1 MRTLCMDR
9 DMNTTFQEKSTWISM
24 LATAAVAAWFFSVS
38 IPLIFLE
45 ELAGREALLAFT
57 GLAVA
62 AVVILVILQ
71 VVAHILIAVLTKVD
85 DGDERDR
92 LISLRSDQVGG
103 IVLNLGVISTV
114 GHILAAGFFD
124 QPSVVALAS
133 PFGILNIL
141 VASMVIAEICACLTR
156 IWLYRR
162 GA

>member
-1 MRTLCMDR
+1 
-9 DMNTTFQEKSTWISM
+9 M
-24 LATAAVAAWFFSVS
+24 LATAAVATWFFSVS

-45 ELAGREALLAFT
+45 ELAGREALIAFT
-57 GLAVA
+57 GLGVA
-62 AVVILVILQ
+62 AVVMLVVLQ
-71 VVAHILIAVLTKVD
+71 VIGHIVAAVISKPE

-92 LISLRSDQVGG
+92 LIGLRSDQVGG
-103 IVLNLGVISTV
+103 IVLNIGVISTV

-133 PFGILNIL
+133 PFGILNML
-141 VASMVIAEICACLTR
+141 VASMVIAELCACLTR

>member
-1 MRTLCMDR
+1 
-9 DMNTTFQEKSTWISM
+9 MNTTFQEKSSWISM
-24 LATAAVAAWFFSVS
+24 LATAAVATWFFSQS

-45 ELAGREALLAFT
+45 ELEGRAALMAFT
-57 GLAVA
+57 GLSVA
-62 AVVILVILQ
+62 AVVMLVVLQ
-71 VVAHILIAVLTKVD
+71 VVAHIAIAILTKVE

-103 IVLNLGVISTV
+103 IVLSVGVISTV
-114 GHILAAGFFD
+114 GHILAAGFID

-133 PFGILNIL
+133 PFGILNML
-141 VASMVIAEICACLTR
+141 VASMVIAEVCACLTR